1 MTRTLSMIPADTM
14 MIARVPAVPSIFV
27 PRFGCVLMRRR
38 MTTSQPVNSMA
49 SARVDAV
56 PSVSAAKICSGAL
69 SRKRKEK
76 LVFLMEI
83 AKAHAVRI
91 EPANILSNATPLRII

>member
-1 MTRTLSMIPADTM
+1 MHIVGSHLE
-14 MIARVPAVPSIFV
+14 
-27 PRFGCVLMRRR
+27 CEQL
-38 MTTSQPVNSMA
+38 VNSMA

-56 PSVSAAKICSGAL
+56 PSESAAKICSGAL

-91 EPANILSNATPLRII
+91 ELANTLSNATPLRII

>member
-56 PSVSAAKICSGAL
+56 PSVSAAKICSGVPL
-69 SRKRKEK
+69 E
-76 LVFLMEI
+76 V
-83 AKAHAVRI
+83 
-91 EPANILSNATPLRII
+91 ILERLFENDLQDI